1 MLRDSWRRSIVL
13 IGLGVVG
20 AVFIAMP
27 LIGLLARTPWRSITE
42 QLSSATALSALR
54 LSLGTSLAS
63 AAVTAALGLPLAWV
77 LARHRF
83 PGRRVVR
90 ALVTVPL
97 VLPPVVAGV
106 ALLAVFGRNDG
117 IVGRALFDAF
127 GTQFTFSPLGVVV
140 AQAFVAMPFFVLAAE
155 AGIAGVDRRYEEV
168 ASTLG
173 ARRRFVVY
181 GVVLRLAAPALGAG
195 MIVAWARA
203 LGEFGATITFAGT
216 FPGTTQ
222 TMPLAVYLSLESNP
236 EEAIVLALVLI
247 VVSFAVLVG
256 LRDRWFGQQARQ
268 GGSRPVA
275 T

>member
-1 MLRDSWRRSIVL
+1 MRRVSPIVL
-13 IGLGVVG
+13 AIGGVL
-20 AVFIAMP
+20 FIAAP
-27 LIGLLARTPWRSITE
+27 LFGLFQRTPWTNIVG
-42 QLSSATALSALR
+42 QLSSSTSLAALR

-63 AAVTAALGLPLAWV
+63 AALTLLLGLPLAWV

-203 LGEFGATITFAGT
+203 LGEFGATITFAGNIE
-216 FPGTTQ
+216 GRTQ
-222 TMPLAVYLSLESNP
+222 TLPLAVYMLLESDP
-236 EEAIVLALVLI
+236 QAAFALSIVMI
-247 VVSFAVLVG
+247 VIAVAVLVT
-256 LRDRWFGQQARQ
+256 LRGRYLGGAR
-268 GGSRPVA
+268 
-275 T
+275 

>member
-1 MLRDSWRRSIVL
+1 MLRNSWRRSIVL

-27 LIGLLARTPWRSITE
+27 LLGLLARTPWRSITE

-127 GTQFTFSPLGVVV
+127 GTQFTFTPLGVVV

-203 LGEFGATITFAGT
+203 LGEFGATITFAGNIE
-216 FPGTTQ
+216 GRTQ
-222 TMPLAVYLSLESNP
+222 TLPLAVYMLLESDP
-236 EEAIVLALVLI
+236 QGAFALSIVLIAIAV
-247 VVSFAVLVG
+247 AVLVA
-256 LRDRWFGQQARQ
+256 LRGRYLG
-268 GGSRPVA
+268 A
-275 T
+275 TR

>member
-1 MLRDSWRRSIVL
+1 L

-27 LIGLLARTPWRSITE
+27 LIGLLARTPWRNITE

-127 GTQFTFSPLGVVV
+127 GTHFTFTPLGVVV

-203 LGEFGATITFAGT
+203 LGEFGATITFVANI
-216 FPGTTQ
+216 PGETQ
-222 TMPLAVYLSLESNP
+222 TLPSAIYALTQTP
-236 EEAIVLALVLI
+236 GGEAAALRLALASVI
-247 VVSFAVLVG
+247 VSLGAVLVSEW
-256 LRDRWFGQQARQ
+256 LVRRAARRRR
-268 GGSRPVA
+268 G
-275 T
+275 